1 MKLKILNCRE
11 CGLTF
16 GVDEKAIGDDELV
29 TYPKCDTEVD
39 VEEDEAVVR

>member
-16 GVDEKAIGDDELV
+16 GYDELV
-29 TYPKCDTEVD
+29 TCPECDTEVD